1 MPAKTTAKTAH
12 LTHGAGDIM
21 ERVDLILYGDP
32 ADRGDEGDGDEL
44 MLIVSW
50 PGKLPIGR
58 CSSDN
63 RRS

>member
-1 MPAKTTAKTAH
+1 
-12 LTHGAGDIM
+12 M